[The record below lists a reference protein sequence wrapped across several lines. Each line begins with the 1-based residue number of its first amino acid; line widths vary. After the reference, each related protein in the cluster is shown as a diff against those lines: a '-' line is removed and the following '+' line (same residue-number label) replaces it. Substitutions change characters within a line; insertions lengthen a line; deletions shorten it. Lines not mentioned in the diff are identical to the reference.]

1 MYITRLDDLR
11 PGANTPEEYEERI
24 GAVGA
29 EGWAKALA
37 VWRATVW
44 AGSQGPGGAVREGE

>member
-1 MYITRLDDLR
+1 MYINRLDDLR
-11 PGANTPEEYEERI
+11 PGANTSEEYEERI
-24 GAVGA
+24 AAVGA

-44 AGSQGPGGAVREGE
+44 AGSQGGSEGEW